1 MTEARLEHLVRSHQ
15 AANRVPSI
23 SVAIARDGGDPWEL
37 AVGIADAASAE
48 PATPRHR
55 YRIGSITKT
64 FTATAVMQLVD
75 DGLVGLDDPLSQ
87 HLPEYRDAAVT
98 LRRMLAH
105 ISGLQREGLGDFW
118 ETLAMPT
125 TEEIVA
131 SLGQVEQVLSPGE
144 RWHYSNLAFSLLGE
158 VVARRRQMP
167 YRQVVEERLLGP
179 AGLTETAFDSA
190 PPVARGYF
198 VQPYT
203 DEVTPQADPPLRG
216 FDAAGGLMGT
226 AADMCRWGH
235 ALAGPGA
242 GLVTQASLDR
252 MHLVHSMFDPER
264 WTIGWGLGLELHRLG
279 ERLLAGH
286 SGGMP
291 GYSTG
296 LLWSRSDRLV
306 CAVML
311 SSGATGDPMGL
322 AHELIEAEL
331 AERPAKPEE
340 WLPGETCPPELESV
354 LGHWWSEGFEFVF
367 GWRKGHLEAR
377 SARAPAHQPPAVFEQ
392 ITSEEFRVTS
402 GREHGERLNLQRDAS
417 GVVTRMRWAG
427 YPVTREPDPPTGETE

>member
-1 MTEARLEHLVRSHQ
+1 VTDARLEHLVRSHQ
-15 AANRVPSI
+15 ATHRVPSI
-23 SVAIARDGGDPWEL
+23 SVALTRDGGQPWEF
-37 AVGIADAASAE
+37 AVGTADAASKT
-48 PATPRHR
+48 PVTPRHR

-75 DGLVGLDDPLSQ
+75 EGLVGLDDPLSA
-87 HLPEYRDAAVT
+87 HLPEYDDAAVT

-105 ISGLQREGLGDFW
+105 ISGLQREGPGSFW
-118 ETLAMPT
+118 ETLVMPT
-125 TEEIVA
+125 TEEILA
-131 SLGQVEQVLSPGE
+131 SLGEVEQVLSPGE

-158 VVARRRQMP
+158 VVARHRQAP
-167 YRQVVEERLLGP
+167 YRRVVEERLLGP
-179 AGLTETAFDSA
+179 AGLTETAFDTA
-190 PPVARGYF
+190 PPVALGYF

-203 DEVTPQADPPLRG
+203 DVITLQTDPPLRG

-242 GLVTQASLDR
+242 GLVSQASLDR
-252 MHLVHSMFDPER
+252 MHLLHAMFDHER
-264 WTIGWGLGLELHRLG
+264 WAVGWGLGLELHRLG

-306 CAVML
+306 CAVMT

-331 AERPAKPEE
+331 GDRPAMPEQ
-340 WLPGETCPPELESV
+340 WLPGEACPAELESV
-354 LGHWWSEGFEFVF
+354 LGRWWSEGFEFVF
-367 GWRKGHLEAR
+367 SWRKGHLETR
-377 SARAPAHQPPAVFEQ
+377 SATAPAHWPPAVFER
-392 ITSEEFRVTS
+392 IEGDEFRVAS
-402 GREHGERLNLQRDAS
+402 GREHGERLSLERDAS
-417 GVVTRMRWAG
+417 GVVTGMRWAG
-427 YPVTREPDPPTGETE
+427 YPVTRDPDPPTGDRA